1 MLIWGVFGLGLTRG
15 FAINH
20 SIPPKL
26 QLFPFSSK
34 PSPYYIKYYKSNG

>member
-20 SIPPKL
+20 PIFSKL
-26 QLFPFSSK
+26 QLFPFASK
-34 PSPYYIKYYKSNG
+34 PSPSIIKY